1 MVASDNRVM
10 KRFIIKAAVLTA
22 LIASTIFGVIYIP
35 PVDPERYIMALLDK
49 HRLLETTPQ
58 PRIIFAGDSS
68 LAFGLNSGMIK
79 KATGYNVI
87 NMGLHGG
94 LGLIYSFDELKP
106 YLKKGDIVIVAPD
119 YTHYGGTGIGD
130 NTLVEVTI
138 LMPWLIC
145 YYSEENIMPFINNIP
160 LTFQRRF
167 RGLISP
173 SKELATHRRSGFN
186 EYGDNE
192 GHIGVAPPEFKGKDF
207 IAKYIPQ
214 AANLNIT
221 RFLPNRVNDHLVAHM
236 NMFSAYCAARGVKVY
251 LTFSPL
257 MENDRPKQEAA
268 LRSLEKDLRDRIH
281 MTIIGDATEYIY
293 PQSYFFDN
301 EFHLNGNGRE
311 IRTRHLVETMKKI
324 PELSSAP
331 KQKIH

>member
-1 MVASDNRVM
+1 MFPGDTIM
-10 KRFIIKAAVLTA
+10 KKFIIKAIILTA

-35 PVDPERYIMALLDK
+35 PVDPDRYIMALVDK
-49 HRLLETTPQ
+49 HRLLKTTPQ
-58 PRIIFAGDSS
+58 PRIIFEGDSN
-68 LAFGLNSGMIK
+68 LAFGLDSGMIK
-79 KATGYNVI
+79 KETGYNII

-94 LGLIYSFDELKP
+94 LGLIYSMDELKP
-106 YLKKGDIVIVAPD
+106 YLKQGDIVIFIPD
-119 YTHYGGTGIGD
+119 SAHYSGSGIGD

-145 YYSEENIMPFINNIP
+145 YYSRENMMPFINNIP
-160 LTFQRRF
+160 LTFQRRL

-173 SKELATHRRSGFN
+173 SKELPTHRRSGFN

-192 GHIGVAPPEFKGKDF
+192 GHIGVTPPEFKGKDF

-214 AANLNIT
+214 AVKLNIT
-221 RFLPNRVNDHLVAHM
+221 RFLPDRVNDQLVMHL
-236 NMFSAYCAARGVKVY
+236 NTFSAYCAARGVKVY
-251 LTFSPL
+251 ITFSPL
-257 MENDRPKQEAA
+257 MENDRPKQEAT
-268 LRSLEKDLRDRIH
+268 LRSLEKDMRDRIK
-281 MTIIGDATEYIY
+281 MMIIGNATSYIY

-301 EFHLNGNGRE
+301 EFHLNGNGRA

-331 KQKIH
+331 KR